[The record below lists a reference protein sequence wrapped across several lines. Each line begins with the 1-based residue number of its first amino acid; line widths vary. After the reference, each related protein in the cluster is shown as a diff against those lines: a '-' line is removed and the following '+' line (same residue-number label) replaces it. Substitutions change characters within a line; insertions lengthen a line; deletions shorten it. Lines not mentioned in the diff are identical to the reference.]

1 VYNKDS
7 RGYIPQFDFIKGI
20 AIISVILLHAGIG
33 LKYFS
38 PYWIGLS
45 VPLFICVS
53 YALNCLVVSR
63 GGGGGVI
70 YKKYLV
76 LINLKKCLCVYLPRL
91 FWRK

>member
-1 VYNKDS
+1 MYNKDS

-53 YALNCLVVSR
+53 YALNCLVLSR
-63 GGGGGVI
+63 GGG
-70 YKKYLV
+70 
-76 LINLKKCLCVYLPRL
+76 
-91 FWRK
+91 